1 MSIACCKISNMSAVY
16 DPLRFAEWLT
26 SAFRD
31 SPYKSWQ
38 EVADR
43 VDTSRATL
51 SRYARAAEQSL
62 TNKPSQPGPQLV
74 IKLAELFGK
83 DVDKALQIAGHAPRS
98 GGIEEGLF
106 SGFNNLSPRMQ
117 KLAQQQIRA
126 IIESLA
132 AQDEHDTDYIDTK
145 E

>member
-1 MSIACCKISNMSAVY
+1 M
-16 DPLRFAEWLT
+16 
-26 SAFRD
+26 
-31 SPYKSWQ
+31 
-38 EVADR
+38 
-43 VDTSRATL
+43 
-51 SRYARAAEQSL
+51 